1 MLGHEANVESSAA
14 GRNPASRRNWHSF
27 MGLFAGL
34 MERVEFLMVATDRDV
49 VMVQCVEVRSQL
61 LPIIAK
67 IGLVERRLVL
77 NGLPIFVYKLPMLL
91 DQMIVIRSYFG
102 ELVAEALVHQS
113 NCNRRI
119 EPKRAL
125 PHDSPTDGSEA
136 AARCADDERDRRDKH
151 L

>member
-1 MLGHEANVESSAA
+1 LKAVPRDETPPQEETGI
-14 GRNPASRRNWHSF
+14 PLW
-27 MGLFAGL
+27 GLFAGL

-91 DQMIVIRSYFG
+91 DQMVVIRSYFG
-102 ELVAEALVHQS
+102 ELVAEALVHRA

-119 EPKRAL
+119 ELKASLTP
-125 PHDSPTDGSEA
+125 
-136 AARCADDERDRRDKH
+136 
-151 L
+151 

>member
-1 MLGHEANVESSAA
+1 
-14 GRNPASRRNWHSF
+14 
-27 MGLFAGL
+27 

-49 VMVQCVEVRSQL
+49 VVLQCVEVRSQL

-91 DQMIVIRSYFG
+91 DQMVVIRSYFG

-119 EPKRAL
+119 EPTGAL
-125 PHDSPTDGSEA
+125 PHDSPTD
-136 AARCADDERDRRDKH
+136 DRRLLVFAEPESAASFRSVTANSVNDRACIRTNRGRVAIKA
-151 L
+151 

>member
-1 MLGHEANVESSAA
+1 
-14 GRNPASRRNWHSF
+14 
-27 MGLFAGL
+27 

-91 DQMIVIRSYFG
+91 DQMVVIRSYFG
-102 ELVAEALVHQS
+102 ELVAEALVHRA

-119 EPKRAL
+119 ELKASLTP
-125 PHDSPTDGSEA
+125 
-136 AARCADDERDRRDKH
+136 
-151 L
+151 